1 MALGDPT
8 TARGLLT
15 ILFTEAVVTA
25 IFHGTWVGPYTL
37 DLLGLEDTLHAG
49 MHA

>member
-15 ILFTEAVVTA
+15 ILFTEVAMLVL
-25 IFHGTWVGPYTL
+25 FHGTAVGPETL
-37 DLLGLEDTLHAG
+37 GLFGLEDTLHLS
-49 MHA
+49 HA